1 MYYYR
6 FEVQVVV
13 AVVVV
18 VVVVA
23 VAWDTAKEA
32 TRARRPKQ
40 AKRTI
45 KMRRL
50 PKVVAASFYEGEAPS
65 LASSRAPWS
74 LDSARP
80 SSSET
85 KRKMSE

>member
-1 MYYYR
+1 
-6 FEVQVVV
+6 
-13 AVVVV
+13 
-18 VVVVA
+18 
-23 VAWDTAKEA
+23 
-32 TRARRPKQ
+32 
-40 AKRTI
+40 
-45 KMRRL
+45 MRRL